1 MPLAG
6 ANLFQAILDPL
17 LVVQGN
23 GVIVDCNEAAV
34 RFMGFSST
42 GQVIGRRLGDFSLP
56 PQGDDPPA
64 STTALGVL
72 QKTLATG
79 SVRMEWVH
87 HRPDGCALTLD
98 VAFSVL
104 EGCDPP
110 LVLVH
115 WHDVTERK
123 QMEDALRRSEERYRL
138 LAENAHDVIWVM
150 GLDGRFTYVSPS
162 VQRLRG
168 YTPEEVMQQ
177 PMDEALT
184 PASLRVIQEGLE
196 IIAKDV
202 QAGIRIDRD
211 LTEVEQ
217 PCKDGSTVWTEVK
230 TNGLYDDAGRF
241 IGLLGVTRDI
251 SERRQRDEQLRQL
264 YTGLEQR
271 VRERTA
277 ALEEANAQLAKA
289 SQHKDEFLATISHE
303 LRTPLTGI
311 MGLTETLEE
320 EVYGPLT
327 PRQHQAVRLIWQAGE
342 QLRTMIN
349 GILDLS
355 RLQAHD
361 FTLRRARVLVDGL
374 CRLSLRVL
382 EPPNCTTAYRV
393 SYTIDHP
400 DLVIEADD
408 QRIVQMLSHLLGN
421 AAKFTPAG
429 GRIDLHVRSDP
440 ADHTVTLSVS
450 DTGIG
455 IDAGDLPRLFQP
467 FVQLDARLAR
477 SYAGAGIGLALAR
490 AIAEMHGGSVG
501 VESQPGVGSRFWV
514 TLPLVAPD

>member
-1 MPLAG
+1 MSIAG

-17 LVVQGN
+17 LVVQEN
-23 GVIVDCNEAAV
+23 GVIVDCNAAAV
-34 RFMGFSST
+34 RFMGLSNPA
-42 GQVIGRRLGDFSLP
+42 QIIGRSLGDFSPLP
-56 PQGDDPPA
+56 AEAPPPSA
-64 STTALGVL
+64 AALDSL

-79 SVRMEWVH
+79 SFRTEWVH
-87 HRPDGCALTLD
+87 HRPEGCALTLD
-98 VAFSVL
+98 VAFSFL
-104 EGCDPP
+104 EGSTPP

-115 WHDVTERK
+115 WRDITERK
-123 QMEDALRRSEERYRL
+123 QMEADLRRSEERYRL

-168 YTPEEVMQQ
+168 YTPEEVMRQ

-184 PASLRVIQEGLE
+184 PASLRVIQEGME
-196 IIAKDV
+196 MIVKDV
-202 QAGIRIDRD
+202 QAGIRVDRD

-230 TNGLYDDAGRF
+230 TNGLYDDAGQF
-241 IGLLGVTRDI
+241 VGLLGVTRDI

-277 ALEEANAQLAKA
+277 ELEEANARLAKA
-289 SQHKDEFLATISHE
+289 SAHKDEFLATISHE

-311 MGLTETLEE
+311 MGLAETLEA

-327 PRQHQAVRLIWQAGE
+327 PRQQQVMRLIWQSGD

-355 RLQAHD
+355 HLQAHD
-361 FTLRRARVLVDGL
+361 FTLRRTNVLVDGL
-374 CRLSLRVL
+374 CRMSLRVL
-382 EPPNCTTAYRV
+382 EPPNCTTAYLT
-393 SYTIDHP
+393 SYSIDRP
-400 DLVIEADD
+400 DLMIEADE
-408 QRIVQMLSHLLGN
+408 QRIVQMLSHLLNN
-421 AAKFTPAG
+421 AAKFTAAG
-429 GRIDLHVRSDP
+429 GRIDLEVQSDP
-440 ADHTVTLSVS
+440 AARTVTLSVS

-490 AIAEMHGGSVG
+490 AIAELHGGSVG
-501 VESQPGVGSRFWV
+501 VESRPGVGSRFWV
-514 TLPLVAPD
+514 TLPLA